1 LNAGIQFQESMILSP
16 CIIDLGG
23 METRFGKC
31 DSQMS
36 CVAKGIDAEILE
48 VTGQGP
54 IKDSYFIVLI
64 FYVMLSYHSLQVKR
78 I

>member
-1 LNAGIQFQESMILSP
+1 MILSP